1 MDEILHSLTVYVK
14 EEAER
19 MVTEF
24 ELQAGKTMNEIY
36 AQTDSVVLAYLTHIE
51 LKKSIMG
58 TVS

>member
-36 AQTDSVVLAYLTHIE
+36 AKTDSVVLAYLTHIE